1 MSEVL
6 VLPMQAAPCPTSC
19 EFLSSY
25 IAELPCGGLMSWHKD
40 MLLFLGWM
48 QLPAPENLY
57 TGKVMQLST
66 TVGYAVI
73 LY

>member
-1 MSEVL
+1 MD
-6 VLPMQAAPCPTSC
+6 
-19 EFLSSY
+19 
-25 IAELPCGGLMSWHKD
+25 ELPRGGPMSRHKD
-40 MLLFLGWM
+40 VLLLPVWM